1 MDISTQK
8 LYEQQM
14 AVNATSLV
22 NAVQTDSS
30 SVSQSDASDKTDSF
44 ESTLASVLTKPV
56 TSEYTASGAL
66 TADSSSGSGQSISTT
81 AADTTAATD
90 TTDSTTGKTQST
102 QSDSSSSDSKGT
114 TETTTELV
122 RQPDGSIY
130 LKTTTK
136 NADGTSTVTLTKI
149 SDGGANAM
157 ENILGVNAS
166 DKLQDILNGKQNSTS
181 AQTETGTSAANA
193 ATGA

>member
-14 AVNATSLV
+14 AVNATSQV

-30 SVSQSDASDKTDSF
+30 PVSQSDASDKTDSF

-66 TADSSSGSGQSISTT
+66 TADSSSGSAQSTSTT
-81 AADTTAATD
+81 AAQTTAATD
-90 TTDSTTGKTQST
+90 TTDSKSGKTQST
-102 QSDSSSSDSKGT
+102 DSDSTSSDAKGT

-166 DKLQDILNGKQNSTS
+166 DKLQDILNGKQNNTS
-181 AQTETGTSAANA
+181 ARTETGTSAVNA
-193 ATGA
+193 ATGV

>member
-22 NAVQTDSS
+22 NAVQADSS
-30 SVSQSDASDKTDSF
+30 PVSQSDASDKTDSF
-44 ESTLASVLTKPV
+44 ESTLASVLTNPV

-66 TADSSSGSGQSISTT
+66 TADSSSGSAQSTSTT
-81 AADTTAATD
+81 AAQTTAATD
-90 TTDSTTGKTQST
+90 TTDSKSGKTQST
-102 QSDSSSSDSKGT
+102 DSDSTSSDAKGT

-166 DKLQDILNGKQNSTS
+166 DKLQDILNGKQNNTS
-181 AQTETGTSAANA
+181 ARTETGTSAVNA
-193 ATGA
+193 ATGV

>member
-1 MDISTQK
+1 MDISSLK

-30 SVSQSDASDKTDSF
+30 SVSKSDSSGDTDSYD
-44 ESTLASVLTKPV
+44 STLASLLTKPV

-66 TADSSSGSGQSISTT
+66 TADNSSNSAQTVTITVSTNS
-81 AADTTAATD
+81 ASD
-90 TTDSTTGKTQST
+90 TTDSTGTTDEASGSGGT
-102 QSDSSSSDSKGT
+102 SSDSGST

-136 NADGTSTVTLTKI
+136 TADGNSTVTLTKI

-166 DKLQDILNGKQNSTS
+166 DKLKSILNENQNNTS
-181 AQTETGTSAANA
+181 AQTGTSATNA

>member
-22 NAVQTDSS
+22 NAVQADSS
-30 SVSQSDASDKTDSF
+30 PVSQSDASDKTDSF

-66 TADSSSGSGQSISTT
+66 TADSSSGSAQSTSTT
-81 AADTTAATD
+81 AAQTTAATD
-90 TTDSTTGKTQST
+90 TTDSKSGKTQST
-102 QSDSSSSDSKGT
+102 DSDSTSSDAKGT

-166 DKLQDILNGKQNSTS
+166 DKLQDILNGKQNNTS
-181 AQTETGTSAANA
+181 ARTETGTSAVNA
-193 ATGA
+193 ATGV

>member
-30 SVSQSDASDKTDSF
+30 PVSQSDASDKTDSF
-44 ESTLASVLTKPV
+44 ESTLASVLTNPV

-66 TADSSSGSGQSISTT
+66 TADSSSGSAQSTS
-81 AADTTAATD
+81 TTAATD
-90 TTDSTTGKTQST
+90 TIDSKFGKTQST
-102 QSDSSSSDSKGT
+102 DSDSTSSDAKGT

-136 NADGTSTVTLTKI
+136 NSDGTSTVKLTKI

-166 DKLQDILNGKQNSTS
+166 DKLQDILNGKQNNTS
-181 AQTETGTSAANA
+181 ARTETGTSAVNA
-193 ATGA
+193 ATGV

>member
-1 MDISTQK
+1 MDISSLK

-22 NAVQTDSS
+22 NAAQTDSS
-30 SVSQSDASDKTDSF
+30 SVSQSDSSGKTDSF
-44 ESTLASVLTKPV
+44 ESTLASVLTSPI

-66 TADSSSGSGQSISTT
+66 TADDSSASAQTISTT
-81 AADTTAATD
+81 ATADTTGTASETD
-90 TTDSTTGKTQST
+90 KTSG
-102 QSDSSSSDSKGT
+102 SSGTSSGSKGT

-149 SDGGANAM
+149 SDGGANAA

-166 DKLQDILNGKQNSTS
+166 DKLQDILNGKQNNTS
-181 AQTETGTSAANA
+181 VQTGTPAAGA
-193 ATGA
+193 TTGA